1 MTAPAGAPALRP
13 TRTRVRLVRLLVL
26 LLATTLV
33 MLAVSLGAVLSV
45 LDAARTVRD
54 HTTEAVLE
62 VAAARAALSEAD
74 QAAIEAFRTH
84 ATLTGPGQDYAN
96 NLASASQSLAK
107 VAEANQA
114 GAAGTGILQVVE
126 GLVAAYS
133 GAVGQADAHF
143 RAVGTPDA
151 HLPQP
156 GEKPRPSEVLGAAD
170 LWYASRLL
178 HGPDGVLAQLTALQ
192 GLQRAELDDQLDDG
206 MSPGLLP
213 VWLLAPA
220 AAAALLVGTQW
231 YLWRRFR
238 RRFNLPLVGATALT
252 VGVGVTLAVA
262 LGLQLRLD
270 DVRARTDTVLADRQ
284 TGIAV
289 ADTSGRT
296 GLVALLTRYCDPAAG
311 CGSTVADFTAQPR
324 FAATAAHERKVA
336 EGATGVAAAAR
347 DAADSGGIEYLA
359 PAFSIAALGLIAWG
373 MSRRID
379 EYRYRA

>member
-1 MTAPAGAPALRP
+1 MTAPAEAPPLRP
-13 TRTRVRLVRLLVL
+13 TRTRVRLIRTLTA
-26 LLATTLV
+26 LLASTLV
-33 MLAVSLGAVLSV
+33 MLAISLGAVLSV

-54 HTTEAVLE
+54 RTTEAVLE

-74 QAAIEAFRTH
+74 LAAGESFRTGE
-84 ATLTGPGQDYAN
+84 AKLAGPGQDFAN
-96 NLASASQSLAK
+96 DLAGASQSLAK

-143 RAVGTPDA
+143 R
-151 HLPQP
+151 QP
-156 GEKPRPSEVLGAAD
+156 GGEVLGVAD

-178 HGPDGVLAQLTALQ
+178 HGPDGVLAQLTTLQ
-192 GLQRAELDDQLDDG
+192 SLQRAALDNQLRDG
-206 MSPGLLP
+206 MSPALLP
-213 VWLLAPA
+213 LWLLAPA
-220 AAAALLVGTQW
+220 VSAVLLVGTQW

-238 RRFNLPLVGATALT
+238 RRFNLPLAGATALT

-270 DVRARTDTVLADRQ
+270 DVRARIDTVLADRQ
-284 TGIAV
+284 SRIAV
-289 ADTSGRT
+289 TDVAGRT
-296 GLVALLTRYCDPAAG
+296 ELATLLARYCDPAPG

-324 FAATAAHERKVA
+324 FAATPADEAAIEAGTEDVVA
-336 EGATGVAAAAR
+336 RAR
-347 DAADSGGIEYLA
+347 DAADSRGVEYLA
-359 PAFSIAALGLIAWG
+359 PAFSVGALGLIAWG

>member
-1 MTAPAGAPALRP
+1 VTAPALRP

-54 HTTEAVLE
+54 RTTEAVLE

-74 QAAIEAFRTH
+74 QAAIDAFRTGE
-84 ATLTGPGQDYAN
+84 AKLAGPGQDYAN
-96 NLASASQSLAK
+96 DLAGASQSLAK

-114 GAAGTGILQVVE
+114 GAPGTGILQVVE

-143 RAVGTPDA
+143 R
-151 HLPQP
+151 QP
-156 GEKPRPSEVLGAAD
+156 GSEVLGVAD

-178 HGPDGVLAQLTALQ
+178 HGPDGVLAQLTTLQ
-192 GLQRAELDDQLDDG
+192 GLQRAALDDQLEDG

-238 RRFNLPLVGATALT
+238 RRFNLPLLGATALT

-270 DVRARTDTVLADRQ
+270 DVRARTDTMLADRQ
-284 TGIAV
+284 TGIA
-289 ADTSGRT
+289 ATDSAGQT
-296 GLVALLTRYCDPAAG
+296 GLVTLLARHCAAG

-324 FAATAAHERKVA
+324 FAATAADEA
-336 EGATGVAAAAR
+336 EVDAGAEAVTAGAR
-347 DAADSGGIEYLA
+347 DAAGSGGIEYLA

>member
-1 MTAPAGAPALRP
+1 VTAPAGAPALRP

-74 QAAIEAFRTH
+74 RAAIDAFRTGE
-84 ATLTGPGQDYAN
+84 AKLTGPGQGYVN

-114 GAAGTGILQVVE
+114 GAAGAGILQVVE

-143 RAVGTPDA
+143 RAVGLPDSEV
-151 HLPQP
+151 PD
-156 GEKPRPSEVLGAAD
+156 GEAPLSEVLGAAD
-170 LWYASRLL
+170 LWSASRLL
-178 HGPDGVLAQLTALQ
+178 HGPDGVLAQLTTLQ
-192 GLQRAELDDQLDDG
+192 KLQRAQLDHQLDDG

-220 AAAALLVGTQW
+220 ATAALLVGTQC

-252 VGVGVTLAVA
+252 VGVGITLAVA

-284 TGIAV
+284 TGIAA
-289 ADTSGRT
+289 ADTAGRT
-296 GLVALLTRYCDPAAG
+296 GLVALLARYCDQPAG

-324 FAATAAHERKVA
+324 FAAAAVDQGKVDAGTEGVTA
-336 EGATGVAAAAR
+336 GAR
-347 DAADSGGIEYLA
+347 DATESGGIEYLA
-359 PAFSIAALGLIAWG
+359 PAFSIAALGLIVWG

>member
-1 MTAPAGAPALRP
+1 MTATAEAPPLRP
-13 TRTRVRLVRLLVL
+13 TRTRARLIRLFGL

-54 HTTEAVLE
+54 RTTEAVLE

-74 QAAIEAFRTH
+74 QAAIDAFRTGE
-84 ATLTGPGQDYAN
+84 ANLAGPGQDYAN
-96 NLASASQSLAK
+96 SLAGASQSLAK

-114 GAAGTGILQVVE
+114 GAAGTGTLQVVE

-143 RAVGTPDA
+143 R
-151 HLPQP
+151 QP
-156 GEKPRPSEVLGAAD
+156 GSEVLGVAD

-192 GLQRAELDDQLDDG
+192 GLQRAALDDQLEDG

-220 AAAALLVGTQW
+220 AAAAVLVGTQW

-238 RRFNLPLVGATALT
+238 RRFNLPLLGATALT
-252 VGVGVTLAVA
+252 VGVGVTLAVV

-270 DVRARTDTVLADRQ
+270 DVRARTDAVLADRQ
-284 TGIAV
+284 TGIATTDS
-289 ADTSGRT
+289 AGQT
-296 GLVALLTRYCDPAAG
+296 GLAVLLARHCDRAAG
-311 CGSTVADFTAQPR
+311 CGSTVADFVAQPR
-324 FAATAAHERKVA
+324 FAAAAVDEGKVDAGTEAVTA
-336 EGATGVAAAAR
+336 GAR
-347 DAADSGGIEYLA
+347 DAADSGGVEYLA
-359 PAFSIAALGLIAWG
+359 PAFSVAALGLIAWG